1 MAVKFGV
8 FVPQGWRQ
16 DLNDIADP
24 ADAFEAMV
32 RVAKEAD
39 RGSWD
44 SIWVYDHFH
53 TVPEPTQNPTF
64 ECWTSTAALARETE
78 RVNVGQMVGCN
89 GYRQPSLYAKTAST
103 VDAMSH
109 GRLYAGIGAGWY
121 EQEWKAYGYEW
132 TDIPPRMQAFREAV
146 EIINA
151 MWTED
156 EPTYAGKHYTI
167 DKPINLPK
175 SAAPGRKVPL
185 WIGGGGEKVTLKLV
199 AQYADACNI
208 GAGKADVIAEKLQ
221 ILQGH
226 CDTVGRDINEI
237 TISTNINAFPIA
249 DGPDFEAASAKA
261 RGSRWSADEWRK
273 MMALG
278 TDAIRAQTDAAIE
291 AGAQYVIYYV
301 PGLAYDDEILPAM
314 QEIISSY

>member
-1 MAVKFGV
+1 M
-8 FVPQGWRQ
+8 
-16 DLNDIADP
+16 
-24 ADAFEAMV
+24 E
-32 RVAKEAD
+32 
-39 RGSWD
+39 
-44 SIWVYDHFH
+44 
-53 TVPEPTQNPTF
+53 
-64 ECWTSTAALARETE
+64 
-78 RVNVGQMVGCN
+78 
-89 GYRQPSLYAKTAST
+89 
-103 VDAMSH
+103 
-109 GRLYAGIGAGWY
+109 
-121 EQEWKAYGYEW
+121 AYGYEW